1 MFLYSKEMQDGKVL
15 RIKESKEI
23 KLKNIKKI
31 SAQFLAQPSF
41 QRDVKKI
48 EAQTK
53 KNVYRFK
60 VSCSC
65 NTKCSGKLIRFQKLF
80 LYGETFTNSK
90 IQKLLTQGKHMY
102 LPGLSKVLCRVLQR
116 GDLGEIGRL
125 HQHSIE
131 CFFVQFRG
139 RPIGV
144 TANIMYLSINASQ
157 RLGICEAAF
166 DGLFDQTAFT
176 KLMVTDL
183 KTQSLGKYFFQ

>member
-1 MFLYSKEMQDGKVL
+1 
-15 RIKESKEI
+15 
-23 KLKNIKKI
+23 
-31 SAQFLAQPSF
+31 
-41 QRDVKKI
+41 
-48 EAQTK
+48 
-53 KNVYRFK
+53 
-60 VSCSC
+60 
-65 NTKCSGKLIRFQKLF
+65 
-80 LYGETFTNSK
+80 
-90 IQKLLTQGKHMY
+90 MY

-125 HQHSIE
+125 HQQSIE